1 MAAMRVSAA
10 GWVADTLEEALDLAE
25 ETAVVTHN
33 HPEGIKG
40 AKAVA
45 GAIFLARNDASK
57 SDIKAWLCKFGYFI
71 NKSCDQ
77 IRPTYF
83 FNETCQ
89 GTVPQA
95 FAAFLDSDNFEDCIK
110 LGISLGGD
118 ADTLCA
124 IAGSVAEAFYGIPAD
139 LIDKAR
145 GFLPDDILNVV
156 EEFER
161 RYAR

>member
-1 MAAMRVSAA
+1 M
-10 GWVADTLEEALDLAE
+10 
-25 ETAVVTHN
+25 
-33 HPEGIKG
+33 
-40 AKAVA
+40 
-45 GAIFLARNDASK
+45 
-57 SDIKAWLCKFGYFI
+57 
-71 NKSCDQ
+71 
-77 IRPTYF
+77 
-83 FNETCQ
+83 
-89 GTVPQA
+89 PQA